1 LKKEEIMSVQSLF
14 VVILLLFF
22 FMSNITAFNYNRTYD
37 ISVDIKPSQKYLAQI
52 PSIAKSVNLRASCN
66 TMLCSFYIFDE
77 KEFKEYEDS
86 KGERGRPLV
95 SKLSIRANTIETLSI
110 GPDKGKRTFKAR
122 YHGSLFIVIRNLG
135 LGTTTVTGNVFYVVD
150 IPSNVILAVVG
161 GVLAVFGCF
170 LSLLLC
176 LHIVYTIRNQKK
188 KRHEKMVFIQDPLKP
203 NNETP
208 KNYNTFY
215 PQLDGYYVKS
225 ENDSPATPN
234 TGIYGN
240 HVQSSQALQQSQP

>member
-1 LKKEEIMSVQSLF
+1 MFVQLFKSLL
-14 VVILLLFF
+14 VLILLLFF
-22 FMSNITAFNYNRTYD
+22 FVSNIRAFNYNRTYD
-37 ISVDIKPSQKYLAQI
+37 ISVDIKPSQNYLAQI

-77 KEFKEYEDS
+77 KELKEYEES

-110 GPDKGKRTFKAR
+110 EPDNGKRTFKAR

-135 LGTTTVTGNVFYVVD
+135 LGTTTVTGNIFYVVD
-150 IPSNVILAVVG
+150 IPSKFILAIVG
-161 GVLAVFGCF
+161 GVLAAFGCF
-170 LSLLLC
+170 LSFLLC
-176 LHIVYTIRNQKK
+176 LHVLYTLRNQKK
-188 KRHEKMVFIQDPLKP
+188 KKKKHEKKVYIQDPLKS
-203 NNETP
+203 NNETT
-208 KNYNTFY
+208 KSYNTFY

-225 ENDSPATPN
+225 EQDSPATPN

-240 HVQSSQALQQSQP
+240 HVQSSQGLQQSQP